1 MKYSRRDTIGILAS
15 ASIAPHLVA
24 DAQAQTSA
32 PAASP
37 PAGAPYTPSAKPP
50 SEFTRTANRRLLE
63 TLPFNDRTDFED
75 AQRGFIAG
83 LPDDTLKDA
92 SGKVV
97 FDLKPL
103 RVPTSEPA
111 PDTMNPSLWRISQL
125 NSFAGLFKVTD
136 RIYQARNID
145 VANVTFIEGDSG
157 VIIMDTAISTTGA
170 RGALDLYYAHRPRK
184 PVTAVIY
191 SHSHADHFGGVAA
204 VTSAEDVAAGKTKIV
219 APAGFTEEAVSENL
233 YAGNAMFRRTMYMGG
248 GEMPRGSGPGQTLGS
263 GLGISGASNPLTL
276 IAPTDFVTK
285 TGQKMTIDGL
295 EFEFLMAPGSEAPS
309 EMHFY
314 IPALKALCTA
324 ENACHTLHNFYT
336 LRGAKTR
343 DSSKW
348 VRYLNETLDLWGDKA
363 EVLFAPHHWPTW
375 GNAAIRRHI
384 ENYRDAFKFIHD
396 RSLHL
401 ANAGYT
407 MPEIGELV
415 KLPPELERNWAT
427 RGYYGTVSHDAR
439 AVYNFYLGYF
449 SENPAELEPLPP
461 VQAAPRYV
469 ELMGGATA
477 LLDKAQR
484 AYDTGDYRW
493 AAQILQH
500 LVLAQPEN
508 EAARYL
514 QADAFEQLGYQ
525 AEAATWRNIYFAG
538 AQELRHGLPK
548 ISVGLST
555 SPDLAKA
562 MPLEMA
568 FDFLGIQLDSEKTAG
583 KTLTINFEIDDTG
596 EKRSLTLRNRVLNHL
611 TRPSASPDITV
622 KGTSAAIVAVLMG
635 GQPAEMIARGAVKT
649 EGRAAA
655 LTELVGMTTTPEFW
669 FPIVT
674 RPAWKG

>member
-1 MKYSRRDTIGILAS
+1 MSADHGASLDRRNVLLGGSTM
-15 ASIAPHLVA
+15 V
-24 DAQAQTSA
+24 
-32 PAASP
+32 AASVF
-37 PAGAPYTPSAKPP
+37 ATVGEISGANAQSAASKPP
-50 SEFTRTANRRLLE
+50 SEFTRAANRRVLE
-63 TLPFNDRTDFED
+63 ALPFNDRTDFEN
-75 AQRGFIAG
+75 AQRGFVAG
-83 LPDDTLKDA
+83 VPDDTLKDA
-92 SGKVV
+92 NGKAV

-103 RVPTSEPA
+103 RVPTSGPA

-136 RIYQARNID
+136 RIYQARNMD
-145 VANVTFIEGDSG
+145 VANVTFIEGDTG
-157 VIIMDTAISTTGA
+157 VIVMDPAIATTAA
-170 RGALDLYYAHRPRK
+170 RAALDLYFSYRPRK
-184 PVTAVIY
+184 PVTAVIFT
-191 SHSHADHFGGVAA
+191 HSHADHFGGVAA
-204 VTSAEDVAAGKTKIV
+204 VTSVEDVASGKTRIV

-233 YAGNAMFRRTMYMGG
+233 YAGNAMFRRALYMGG
-248 GEMPRGSGPGQTLGS
+248 GELPRGAGPGQTLGS
-263 GLGISGASNPLTL
+263 GLGISGATDPLTL
-276 IAPTDFVTK
+276 IKPTDFITK

-314 IPALKALCTA
+314 IPVLKALCTA

-348 VRYLNETLDLWGDKA
+348 VRYLNETLETWGDQA
-363 EVLFAPHHWPTW
+363 EVLYAPHHWPVW
-375 GNAAIRRHI
+375 GNENIRRHI

-415 KLPPELERNWAT
+415 KLPPELDRNWAT

-469 ELMGGATA
+469 ELMGGAAA
-477 LLDKAQR
+477 LLAKAQA
-484 AYDTGDYRW
+484 AYDAGDYRW

-500 LVLAQPEN
+500 LVLAQPEH

-538 AQELRHGLPK
+538 AQELRRGIPK
-548 ISVGLST
+548 VDVGFSN

-562 MPLEMA
+562 IPLEMA
-568 FDFLGIQLDSEKTAG
+568 IDFLGIQLDSEKAAG
-583 KTLTINFEIDDTG
+583 KMLTINFDVEDTG
-596 EKRSLTLRNRVLNHL
+596 EKRSLTLRNRVLNQFSVSS
-611 TRPSASPDITV
+611 PSPDATI
-622 KGTSAAIVAVLMG
+622 KGSNASIVAVLMEG
-635 GQPAEMIARGAVKT
+635 KPAEMMSRGDVKT
-649 EGRAAA
+649 DGRAAA
-655 LTELVGMTTTPEFW
+655 VTELIEMTTAPEFW